1 MLTLMLMQEGDAI
14 VWELLGHATRIWHV
28 ATQQLQ
34 GCEEPVLKAANT
46 IFGYWSSRQA
56 WLVGCQLHAR
66 NLWGIPPYVAS
77 TWRGSKPIEH
87 ISSRMAQ
94 TIVHSFLL

>member
-34 GCEEPVLKAANT
+34 GCEEPVLKAAEA

-56 WLVGCQLHAR
+56 WLVGCQ
-66 NLWGIPPYVAS
+66 AS
-77 TWRGSKPIEH
+77 C
-87 ISSRMAQ
+87 M
-94 TIVHSFLL
+94 